1 MQAKHEICWQWHHVI
16 DVAPT
21 ILEAAGLPEPRI
33 VNGTPQTPIQGV
45 SMLSSFNDAKA
56 PENHLTQYF
65 EMFGNRGVYSEGWLA
80 GTVHRAPWET
90 KVRRRSRMTSGA
102 VRYKIRLQPND
113 LASKNPEK
121 LHEMQAIFMR
131 EAIANHV
138 LPIDD
143 RLFER
148 ANPELAGRPDLM
160 AGRKSLTVYDGM
172 FSIPENAFI
181 YVKNSSFSI
190 TADVIV
196 PDQPA
201 NGWSHRVA
209 ASAGGAFTSRM
220 ASRPTTTISWG

>member
-1 MQAKHEICWQWHHVI
+1 
-16 DVAPT
+16 
-21 ILEAAGLPEPRI
+21 
-33 VNGTPQTPIQGV
+33 
-45 SMLSSFNDAKA
+45 
-56 PENHLTQYF
+56 
-65 EMFGNRGVYSEGWLA
+65 MFGNRGVYSDGWLA

-90 KVRRRSRMTSGA
+90 KVRAPLKDDKWELYDTRSDFSLT
-102 VRYKIRLQPND
+102 ND

-143 RLFER
+143 RTFER
-148 ANPELAGRPDLM
+148 ANPEVAGRPDLM

-181 YVKNSSFSI
+181 NVKNSSFSI
-190 TADVIV
+190 TANVIV

-201 NGWSHRVA
+201 NGVLVAQGGRFGGWSLYV
-209 ASAGGAFTSRM
+209 RM
-220 ASRPTTTISWG
+220 ASRPTTISWG

>member
-1 MQAKHEICWQWHHVI
+1 VGANTKS
-16 DVAPT
+16 D
-21 ILEAAGLPEPRI
+21 
-33 VNGTPQTPIQGV
+33 
-45 SMLSSFNDAKA
+45 LS
-56 PENHLTQYF
+56 LT
-65 EMFGNRGVYSEGWLA
+65 
-80 GTVHRAPWET
+80 
-90 KVRRRSRMTSGA
+90 
-102 VRYKIRLQPND
+102 ND

-181 YVKNSSFSI
+181 NVKNSSFSI

-196 PDQPA
+196 PDQPV
-201 NGWSHRVA
+201 NGVLVA
-209 ASAGGAFTSRM
+209 QGGRFGVKDGE
-220 ASRPTTTISWG
+220 PTYHYNFLGLKRFAVVSNKRLAPGKATIVFGFL